1 VLRAEEDDVAD
12 PLTVNGLGLSL
23 PRPAPRRVLA
33 DEVYEILRESLLTQ
47 RIAPGSRLN
56 LDLLARE
63 LHVSN
68 TPVRQALARLE
79 ADGLVTKEPYVG
91 FTASPLLDSRTI
103 EELYDLR
110 LLIEPTGAA
119 RVAKRGSGEWIV
131 TLEDICASAEGML
144 GEQSSEHVEALGT
157 ADAEFHLA
165 VAQAA
170 GNGVIVDYLR
180 QVLTQMSR
188 YTLYASRPAA
198 HHAWEEH
205 RTVLDAIR
213 RGDSSEALKA
223 MRTHLHNGLDRVHEL
238 VN

>member
-1 VLRAEEDDVAD
+1 MLRAKEDDMAD
-12 PLTVNGLGLSL
+12 PLAASEGGLSL

-47 RIAPGSRLN
+47 RIVPGSRLN

-79 ADGLVTKEPYVG
+79 ADGLVEKEPYVG

-103 EELYDLR
+103 EELYDMR
-110 LLIEPTGAA
+110 LLLEPANAA
-119 RVAKRGSGEWIV
+119 RATKRGGSEEAARLATIY
-131 TLEDICASAEGML
+131 DDAERML
-144 GEQSSEHVEALGT
+144 GDDGNDHADALGT

-165 VAQAA
+165 IATAA
-170 GNGVIVDYLR
+170 GNSVIADYLG

-188 YTLYASRPAA
+188 YTLYSSQHAASR
-198 HHAWEEH
+198 AWDEH
-205 RTVLDAIR
+205 RAILTAIHG
-213 RGDSSEALKA
+213 GDSEEALKA
-223 MRTHLHNGLDRVHEL
+223 MRTHLRNGLDRVHHL

>member
-1 VLRAEEDDVAD
+1 MAD
-12 PLTVNGLGLSL
+12 PLAVNTVGLSL

-33 DEVYEILRESLLTQ
+33 DEVYEILRESLLSQ

-103 EELYDLR
+103 GELYDLR
-110 LLIEPTGAA
+110 LLIEPAGAA
-119 RVAKRGSGEWIV
+119 RAAKRGPGDWV
-131 TLEDICASAEGML
+131 DTLDGICISADGML
-144 GEQSSEHVEALGT
+144 SDPAPEHVEALGN
-157 ADAEFHLA
+157 ADTHFHLA

-170 GNGVIVDYLR
+170 GNGVIVDYLG

-188 YTLYASRPAA
+188 YTLYASQQAA
-198 HHAWEEH
+198 QHAWEEH

-213 RGDSSEALKA
+213 RGDSNEALKA
-223 MRTHLHNGLDRVHEL
+223 MRTHLHNGWDRVHEL
-238 VN
+238 VH